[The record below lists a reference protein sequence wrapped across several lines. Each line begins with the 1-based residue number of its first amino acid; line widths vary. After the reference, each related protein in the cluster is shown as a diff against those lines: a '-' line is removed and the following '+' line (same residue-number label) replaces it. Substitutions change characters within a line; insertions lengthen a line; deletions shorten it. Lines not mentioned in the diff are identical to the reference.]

1 MLSDTGAERKVE
13 NPGVA
18 EGAETI
24 AKPAASKVIQTH
36 HLICCCC

>member
-1 MLSDTGAERKVE
+1 MSSNTGAERKVE

-24 AKPAASKVIQTH
+24 VKQHVK
-36 HLICCCC
+36 